1 MTVSQGHSTPQ
12 YFSQAIQDP
21 LWREAMDKEI
31 HALETTK
38 TWILTPLPLDRVKL
52 NLDGSMERYK
62 ARLVAKGYTQREGLD
77 FFWRLLS
84 CSQDYL

>member
-1 MTVSQGHSTPQ
+1 
-12 YFSQAIQDP
+12 
-21 LWREAMDKEI
+21 MDKEI

-77 FFWRLLS
+77 FFGDFLS
-84 CSQDYL
+84 CSQDCICEGFYCSCFNSEMALTSA